1 MKVTFVLPAPS
12 FTGGARVAFDYAD
25 LLRAAG
31 HDTAVL
37 FPMIP
42 YRFRDSARPFSGVR
56 ALLGG
61 LKNKVLHGAKPP
73 RQPSLSEIRLWPRI
87 NNKFVPDADAIV
99 ATAWPTARSIARLSP
114 RKGAKC
120 YIVQHREIDSGLPED
135 VDATYRMPLFR
146 IAGSEYTARLLR
158 EEVGVEADAVV
169 RNGIDVAFWSQGP
182 VPRPARAGVLMPHA
196 PGERKGARDGFA
208 AFERVRREIP
218 AARLRCFGRRR
229 TADLPEFVDYVE
241 NPDDAALRRLYAE
254 AAVLLFP
261 SRYEGYGL
269 PPLEAMAGGCAVVS
283 TRVGAV
289 PEIVEDGV
297 NGILVPPRDV
307 EGMAGAVLRLLGH
320 ADLRARMAEEGR
332 SRARGFDVSVA
343 ARQFEQALRR
353 AVARIGKGT

>member
-1 MKVTFVLPAPS
+1 MKVTFVLPAAS

-31 HDTAVL
+31 HETTVL

-42 YRFRDSARPFSGVR
+42 YRFRDSARRFSGLR
-56 ALLGG
+56 PWLGG
-61 LKNKVLHGAKPP
+61 LKNNVLHGAKPP
-73 RQPSLSEIRLWPRI
+73 RQPALREIRMVPRI
-87 NNKFVPDADAIV
+87 NDRFVPDADAIV

-114 RKGAKC
+114 KKGAKC
-120 YIVQHREIDSGLPED
+120 YIVQHREIDSGLPQD
-135 VDATYRMPLFR
+135 VDATYRLPLFR

-169 RNGIDVAFWSQGP
+169 RNGIDVSFWSGVP
-182 VPRPARAGVLMPHA
+182 LPRPARSGVLLPHA

-208 AFERVRREIP
+208 AFERVRREMP
-218 AARLRCFGRRR
+218 TARLRCFGRRR

-241 NPDDAALRRLYAE
+241 NPDDAALRTLYAE

-283 TRVGAV
+283 TKVGAV

-297 NGILVPPRDV
+297 SGILVPPRDV
-307 EGMAGAVLRLLGH
+307 EGMAAAVLRLLGQP
-320 ADLRARMAEEGR
+320 DLRARMGEAGR
-332 SRARGFDVSVA
+332 ARARGFDVSVA
-343 ARQFEQALRR
+343 VRQFEQALRR
-353 AVARIGKGT
+353 AVAESGRRS